1 MYHLQTRQV
10 PVCRFSLQRVCA
22 CISEDRRDGRWESE
36 REGRWDKAGCLL
48 LPATCL
54 VQQADFV
61 LWLKV
66 KSFWTST
73 TPMNYTSLSLPP
85 DAPPPHSL
93 CISPSL
99 LIFLPLSPQD
109 SDCLCECFFSVFS
122 HVPVSEQFS
131 PHGLCCGG
139 MRYICLHFCSYTLFL
154 FHLATSY
161 HPVLCS
167 FALRFFL
174 TTAAHILEIESL

>member
-85 DAPPPHSL
+85 DAPPPTLSASHHHSL
-93 CISPSL
+93 SSSLSPLRTQTACVNVSSRFSHMYLSQSSFRHMGCVVEECDTFVSISAPIHSSCFILQHLTILSCVPSL
-99 LIFLPLSPQD
+99 
-109 SDCLCECFFSVFS
+109 C
-122 HVPVSEQFS
+122 VSS
-131 PHGLCCGG
+131 
-139 MRYICLHFCSYTLFL
+139 
-154 FHLATSY
+154 
-161 HPVLCS
+161 
-167 FALRFFL
+167 
-174 TTAAHILEIESL
+174 